1 MSTIHRQTA
10 AELGAAALRAQILDS
25 ELPPGTRITEDAM
38 AKDLGISRATM
49 RQALNTLLVE
59 GLLVRHPTTRILQ
72 VTTISREDVIDI
84 YQARR
89 VLEVAG
95 VEATAT
101 ISDEGLLPLKD
112 ALQQMEAAVA
122 VGDASEMVRAD
133 SLCHSRTVG
142 FLGSHHLVDAHT
154 DLMRKLAL
162 VMTRVE
168 AEDSRD
174 SRGVLAVHQEFCDL
188 ILARKT
194 GQAKRNLLQ
203 RLDDA
208 ENDILATY
216 L

>member
-1 MSTIHRQTA
+1 
-10 AELGAAALRAQILDS
+10 
-25 ELPPGTRITEDAM
+25 
-38 AKDLGISRATM
+38 M
-49 RQALNTLLVE
+49 RQVLNTLLVE

-95 VEATAT
+95 VEAAAT
-101 ISDEGLLPLKD
+101 LSPEVLSPLQE
-112 ALQQMEAAVA
+112 AVQQLESAAA
-122 VGDASEMVRAD
+122 AADASDVVRAD

-142 FLGSHHLVDAHT
+142 FLGSHHLVDMHT
-154 DLMRKLAL
+154 DLMRKLTL

-168 AEDSRD
+168 AADSRD
-174 SRGVLAVHQEFCDL
+174 SWGVLAVHREFCDL
-188 ILARKT
+188 VLARKT
-194 GQAKRNLLQ
+194 EQAKRNLLQ

-216 L
+216 V